1 MSKLKDLKRE
11 QLSEELKAGVPV
23 PVSKLGQR
31 LQDIREALGLTQK
44 QLAKK
49 LKTSQAQVS
58 RIEDDPSD
66 STLKSL
72 DKLVTA
78 LGCNFSGL
86 LTSDKDLTEIINQ
99 QAKKKAE
106 QMLKRTFANMAME
119 KQSPEKKAYDFQLKK
134 LIAELVANP
143 GPELWEE

>member
-1 MSKLKDLKRE
+1 MSKLNDLKRK

-23 PVSKLGQR
+23 PISKLAQR
-31 LQDIREALGLTQK
+31 LRDIREALGLTQK

-49 LKTSQAQVS
+49 LKTSQAQIS

-134 LIAELVANP
+134 LIAELAANP
-143 GPELWEE
+143 GSKLWEE

>member
-1 MSKLKDLKRE
+1 M
-11 QLSEELKAGVPV
+11 
-23 PVSKLGQR
+23 
-31 LQDIREALGLTQK
+31 
-44 QLAKK
+44 
-49 LKTSQAQVS
+49 
-58 RIEDDPSD
+58 
-66 STLKSL
+66 
-72 DKLVTA
+72 TA

-106 QMLKRTFANMAME
+106 QMLKRTFAHMAME

-134 LIAELVANP
+134 LIAELAANP